1 MSFNCVMCVLECQ
14 CQQVA
19 GNPRPERFTTETPLE
34 REWRF
39 LNSAIATKGK
49 KTARNHGALGQ
60 HRLARRGIH
69 FTPWKAHM

>member
-1 MSFNCVMCVLECQ
+1 MRVLECANKLLEILALNDYHRNS
-14 CQQVA
+14 A
-19 GNPRPERFTTETPLE
+19 GARMSI
-34 REWRF
+34 
-39 LNSAIATKGK
+39 LNSAIATKIK

>member
-1 MSFNCVMCVLECQ
+1 MSFYLYNECARV

-39 LNSAIATKGK
+39 LNSAISTKGK